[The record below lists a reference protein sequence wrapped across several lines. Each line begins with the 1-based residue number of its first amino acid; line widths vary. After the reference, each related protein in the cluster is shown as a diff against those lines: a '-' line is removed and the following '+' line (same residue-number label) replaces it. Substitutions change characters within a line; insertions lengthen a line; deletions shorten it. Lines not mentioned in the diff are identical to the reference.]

1 MFVVEQAE
9 YTVAMCITDVCA
21 GRGFLYTT
29 VCSHLA
35 PKMGNSKR
43 HFFFSS
49 FSFKGRK
56 QEESLNPL
64 QGCIKSNSFEAWGSL
79 ACSPVSPEKSQGMRA
94 DANSLIYVISRSW
107 ILTLLAPTRT
117 FEKK

>member
-1 MFVVEQAE
+1 MHNCV
-9 YTVAMCITDVCA
+9 
-21 GRGFLYTT
+21 LP
-29 VCSHLA
+29 SL
-35 PKMGNSKR
+35 SKDEE
-43 HFFFSS
+43 FKTAFFSS
-49 FSFKGRK
+49 SSSFKGRK

>member
-1 MFVVEQAE
+1 MFIVEQAE

-29 VCSHLA
+29 GGSHLS
-35 PKMGNSKR
+35 PKRGNSKR
-43 HFFFSS
+43 HFYFS
-49 FSFKGRK
+49 SFKGRK
-56 QEESLNPL
+56 QEENLNPL

-79 ACSPVSPEKSQGMRA
+79 ACNPVYLEKNQGMRA

-117 FEKK
+117 FEKR